1 LLIEASAAMLYAA
14 LPGSALK
21 RVAIGGLEAVY
32 HKPSGI
38 THLLAEPSPDLLDE
52 LERTGAGRFV
62 NAEQLLQ
69 MIAARFDVAGD
80 DPAETHEAV
89 LAERLAELAAL
100 GLITSQA

>member
-1 LLIEASAAMLYAA
+1 MRYAA
-14 LPGSALK
+14 LPGSELK

-52 LERTGAGRFV
+52 LERTGPGRFV
-62 NAEQLLQ
+62 DAAQLLRL
-69 MIAARFDVAGD
+69 IAARFDVAGD

-89 LAERLAELAAL
+89 LAGRLAELATL
-100 GLITSQA
+100 GLIASQSEQ